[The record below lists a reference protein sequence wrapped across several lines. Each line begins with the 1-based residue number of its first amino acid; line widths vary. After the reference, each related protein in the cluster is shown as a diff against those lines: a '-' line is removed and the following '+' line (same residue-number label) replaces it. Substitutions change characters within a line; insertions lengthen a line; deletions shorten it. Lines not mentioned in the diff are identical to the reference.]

1 MSTKPTPDQP
11 LPSRSQRIWHHS
23 TRMPRELG
31 AGPGRVRHEQ
41 SARPAHHLQDARALP
56 SGADGLGERGRNG
69 GECARLEEHEASSPS
84 PPPSSTVASHRRRR
98 PRHCRLRR
106 WALLPPPPGR
116 RRRIRAEDGRPPLP
130 QAVAVAGRRRRR
142 PRPPLPQGVAIA
154 GYRRKPEP
162 IAARRPHASSSPDSP
177 PEPPRLRAVAG
188 CASPPLLL
196 IPELPLPEPHAD
208 TATTRRRP
216 PVGVGGD

>member
-1 MSTKPTPDQP
+1 
-11 LPSRSQRIWHHS
+11 
-23 TRMPRELG
+23 MPRELG
-31 AGPGRVRHEQ
+31 AGSRVGSGTSSLGAPPITSKTLAPYPAAPMA
-41 SARPAHHLQDARALP
+41 SASAGGMAANAPDWRSTKPLP
-56 SGADGLGERGRNG
+56 P
-69 GECARLEEHEASSPS
+69 RLPH
-84 PPPSSTVASHRRRR
+84 PPPSQAVAVAGHAIADYAAGLSSRRHR
-98 PRHCRLRR
+98 
-106 WALLPPPPGR
+106 AATAGSGV
-116 RRRIRAEDGRPPLP
+116 EDGRLPLP

-142 PRPPLPQGVAIA
+142 PRPPLPQSVAIA

-162 IAARRPHASSSPDSP
+162 IAARRPHASPSPDSP